1 MGHQDYI
8 LLVKNEEDKQRII
21 KVIHDHNHY
30 HDNLEP
36 EQQED
41 PVFQN
46 KTGEELE
53 CCCYTTLLKSKPKK
67 YADYTHA
74 IVCGNGGGRL
84 STFKWFQDNE
94 VEHEGYHSQKWV
106 SKRVIEDIAIA
117 PTSNYCEEDD
127 EGK

>member
-41 PVFQN
+41 PVFH

-94 VEHEGYHSQKWV
+94 VELEGYHKQKWV

-117 PTSNYCEEDD
+117 PTSNY
-127 EGK
+127 